1 MLGFA
6 IYVSYG
12 YTRSSVGRAL
22 GRPERTPLLLKLA
35 GLGFLAV
42 AAGLF
47 IIPHDLGPRA
57 IVSSALTAGADRH
70 DRAVYGLLLIL
81 VGLVVGIFC
90 TGLGSQQGP
99 AASEKDDER

>member
-12 YTRSSVGRAL
+12 YTRSAVGRKL
-22 GRPERTPLLLKLA
+22 GRPERTPPALKLA
-35 GLGFLAV
+35 GVGFLAV

-57 IVSSALTAGADRH
+57 IIDAATDAAADRH

-81 VGLVVGIFC
+81 VGLAVGVAC
-90 TGLGSQQGP
+90 TVLGSKSGGVEEP
-99 AASEKDDER
+99 GGR